1 MQLRL
6 VKDITALLLAGG
18 RGSRMGGVDKGLQP
32 FNGLPLAHHALTRLA
47 PQVAGLMV
55 NANRNLDEYETLAQ
69 PFNATVIPDGLGNFA
84 GPLAG
89 FLVGLQH
96 CPTSWLVTAPCDTPL
111 LPLDLV
117 TRLMQAVA
125 KSQADIA
132 MASAP
137 ETDNADQVTL
147 RKQPVF
153 CLLRARLLP
162 SLQAF
167 TQAGGAKIAAWT
179 GQHHTVLVPFDQP
192 GDNPRA
198 FFNANTLDEL
208 RQLEAL

>member
-6 VKDITALLLAGG
+6 VKDITALLLSGG

-147 RKQPVF
+147 RNQPVF
-153 CLLRARLLP
+153 CLLRASLLP

>member
-6 VKDITALLLAGG
+6 VKDITALLLSGG

-153 CLLRARLLP
+153 CLLRASLLP